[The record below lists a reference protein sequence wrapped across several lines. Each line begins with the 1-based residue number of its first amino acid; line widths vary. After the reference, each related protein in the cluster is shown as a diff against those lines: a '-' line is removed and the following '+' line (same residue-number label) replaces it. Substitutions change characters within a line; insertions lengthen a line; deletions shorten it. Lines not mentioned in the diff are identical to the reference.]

1 VARFL
6 SVLTFMVAV
15 VLVDVGSAEAQS
27 WNRRGSDSLHVG
39 GGGKKSRVIKRPK
52 MKVPELGASGALAAL
67 SLVGGAAAVAH
78 GRRRKRA

>member
-27 WNRRGSDSLHVG
+27 WNRRGSDSVL
-39 GGGKKSRVIKRPK
+39 GGKKSRVIKRPK
-52 MKVPELGASGALAAL
+52 MRVPELGASGALAAL

-78 GRRRKRA
+78 GRRRKRAA

>member
-15 VLVDVGSAEAQS
+15 VVVDVGSASAQS

-39 GGGKKSRVIKRPK
+39 GKKARVIKRPK
-52 MKVPELGASGALAAL
+52 MKVPELSASGALAAL

>member
-1 VARFL
+1 MTRFL

-15 VLVDVGSAEAQS
+15 VVVDVGSASASS
-27 WNRRGSDSLHVG
+27 WNRRGSDSLQVG
-39 GGGKKSRVIKRPK
+39 GQKARVIKRRPK